1 MKKILALTGIA
12 LLVACGDDVTQ
23 INQNGLEVVESVGDL
38 PKCSGSNEG
47 EQAYVK
53 GELSPRICIEGEW
66 FATKTSEAPDFS
78 CKTEELKDGSGL
90 KIICNGD
97 SIGVVLNGEK
107 GKDGKNGKDGKDG
120 EDGEDGN
127 DGNDGVNGSGCSM
140 TDRTESTITVVCGD
154 STMVIELGTG
164 SSGDELEPD
173 SERVAVSLDS
183 LAGFSQKGPFLKGSK
198 VFLYELSDGRTLK
211 QTNGNFTSYITRED
225 GRYKF
230 SARDLASQYAMIE
243 VEGNYRNEV
252 TGKPSDAAIRL
263 RALTDMRKRS
273 NANVN
278 LLTTLEFDRVYY
290 LVTREHKTV
299 KQAKI
304 QAQKEILSAFYIDTT
319 KVTASSED
327 LDVFGEGEG
336 NAALLAISILL
347 QRDTTETALTVL
359 MTEIANGLETTGK
372 WDDLAAR
379 AAVAKWALEV
389 DSGDASRLNDFRYNV
404 HEWGLGEVPEFEKHI
419 RRFASLESGL
429 GICGSDSVPVG
440 MVKNAT
446 NPDFGEFYAENYLN
460 AFHKTRFICEDGGV
474 GKWHVATDIQKDTL
488 NWGHDAKK
496 GDFRYGQINSEL
508 TYVYDGNYWRHGT
521 DLDGVV
527 GFGCIE
533 DYKDTVLNAAGLWF
547 KCVGDTNIWIDESYF
562 KTAWRNAT
570 NIEKDTVGWGHDY
583 NEGSVQRGQITGQ
596 AYVYENNNWRLG
608 TEFDGVVGLGCIETR
623 KDTVLKAADSWF
635 KCVGDTSVWIDES
648 YFDMAWRYATDI
660 EMDTVGWGH
669 GYVGDVQRGQSTG
682 QVYVY
687 ENNSWRL
694 GTEMD
699 LSLKKACMESTE
711 GDTSAIAIDGVYY
724 VCDPNA
730 CGYYSC
736 VEYDYENG
744 ACLEEVCVQPLGRQW
759 TAAPDIYNDT
769 YVLRDECK
777 KGDNG
782 AYGKDGLVPGEL
794 NPENIYVCD
803 NGKFRAADSIEVGGG
818 KSCTSYNRDTVLML
832 ANQYSYYRCTKNNW
846 EIALDSLNFGTVEDT
861 AGNVYKTVGIKTQ
874 IWMAE
879 NMRLEVEGSL
889 CLPDADSCA
898 KYGRYYTWVTAIGK
912 TESECGYGHG
922 CFFDAKVRGI
932 CPDGWHVP
940 SREEWD
946 VLIDAVGG
954 YDRSSEHLKSK
965 SGWNQNGNG
974 LDTYGFNMLP
984 SNEAG
989 MNGYVYAMS
998 YTNAY
1003 VWTSTDYD
1011 GMDACDAD
1019 FTATYHHVTLAKR
1032 DKRDYYSVRCVMD
1045 RAPADHN

>member
-53 GELSPRICIEGEW
+53 GELSPRICIDGEW

-107 GKDGKNGKDGKDG
+107 GKDGKDGKDGENG

-154 STMVIELGTG
+154 STMVIELGAG
-164 SSGDELEPD
+164 ASGDELEPD
-173 SERVAVSLDS
+173 SERIVVSLDS

-299 KQAKI
+299 KQAKK
-304 QAQKEILSAFYIDTT
+304 QAQNEILSAFYIDTT
-319 KVTASSED
+319 KVSASSED
-327 LDVFGEGEG
+327 LDVFGEGDG

-440 MVKNAT
+440 LVKNAT
-446 NPDFGEFYAENYLN
+446 NPYFGEFYAENYLD
-460 AFHKTRFICEDGGV
+460 ASHKTRFICEDGGI

-496 GDFRYGQINSEL
+496 GDFRYGQINDEL
-508 TYVYDGNYWRHGT
+508 TYVYDGKYWRHGT

-527 GFGCIE
+527 GFGCLD
-533 DYKDTVLNAAGLWF
+533 DYKDTVLEVAGSWF

-562 KTAWRNAT
+562 KTAWREAT
-570 NIEKDTVGWGHDY
+570 DIEKDTVGWGHAY
-583 NEGSVQRGQITGQ
+583 GEGYVKNGKINTNLT
-596 AYVYENNNWRLG
+596 YVYEKGN
-608 TEFDGVVGLGCIETR
+608 
-623 KDTVLKAADSWF
+623 
-635 KCVGDTSVWIDES
+635 
-648 YFDMAWRYATDI
+648 
-660 EMDTVGWGH
+660 
-669 GYVGDVQRGQSTG
+669 
-682 QVYVY
+682 
-687 ENNSWRL
+687 WRL

-699 LSLKKACMESTE
+699 SLLTKACMGSTE
-711 GDTSAIAIDGVYY
+711 GDTSGIAIEGVYY
-724 VCDPNA
+724 VCDAN
-730 CGYYSC
+730 
-736 VEYDYENG
+736 
-744 ACLEEVCVQPLGRQW
+744 QW

-803 NGKFRAADSIEVGGG
+803 NGKFRAADSIEVHGG
-818 KSCTSYNRDTVLML
+818 KGCTSSNRDTVLML
-832 ANQYSYYRCTKNNW
+832 ANQYSYYKCTENNW
-846 EIALDSLNFGTVEDT
+846 EIDLDSLNFGTVEDT

-874 IWMAE
+874 MWMAE
-879 NMRLEVEGSL
+879 NMRLEVEGSA
-889 CLPDADSCA
+889 CASDADTCA
-898 KYGRYYTWVTAIGK
+898 KYGRYYTWATAIGK
-912 TESECGYGHG
+912 LESECGAGQS
-922 CFFDAKVRGI
+922 CFFESDVQGI
-932 CPDGWHVP
+932 CPDGWHLP
-940 SREEWD
+940 SPEEWKA
-946 VLIDAVGG
+946 LYDAIGG
-954 YDRSSEHLKSK
+954 VDGAGYLLKSI
-965 SGWNQNGNG
+965 SGWEANGNG
-974 LDTYGFNMLP
+974 IDLYGFNVLP
-984 SNEAG
+984 AG
-989 MNGYVYAMS
+989 RITSDPAEGSVGEKGAS
-998 YTNAY
+998 AFI
-1003 VWTSTDYD
+1003 WTSSERSAFYAF
-1011 GMDACDAD
+1011 DAG
-1019 FTATYHHVTLAKR
+1019 FTFGSTYGWHDMGYQKIEYH
-1032 DKRDYYSVRCVMD
+1032 SVRCVMD

>member
-1 MKKILALTGIA
+1 MKKFFALTGIA

-53 GELSPRICIEGEW
+53 GEPSPRICIEGEW
-66 FATKTSEAPDFS
+66 FATKAGDASDFS
-78 CKTEELKDGSGL
+78 CKTVELKDGSGL

-107 GKDGKNGKDGKDG
+107 GKDGKNGKDG
-120 EDGEDGN
+120 EDGE

-154 STMVIELGTG
+154 STMVIGLGAG
-164 SSGDELEPD
+164 AGEGELEPD

-290 LVTREHKTV
+290 LVTRGDKNGKKLTV
-299 KQAKI
+299 KQAKK
-304 QAQKEILSAFYIDTT
+304 QAQKEIFDAFYIDTSI
-319 KVTASSED
+319 VAGSSED

-404 HEWGLGEVPEFEKHI
+404 YGWGLGDVPEFEKHI

-429 GICGSDSVPVG
+429 GICGSESNPVG
-440 MVKNAT
+440 LVKNVT
-446 NPDFGEFYAENYLN
+446 NPYFGDFYATAYSDTS
-460 AFHKTRFICEDGGV
+460 HKTRFICEDGYV
-474 GKWHVATDIQKDTL
+474 GKWHVASDLQKDTL
-488 NWGHDAKK
+488 NWGHDAKE
-496 GDFRYGQINSEL
+496 GDFRRGQINREL
-508 TYVYDGNYWRHGT
+508 MYVYENGNWRHGT
-521 DLDGVV
+521 DLDSVV
-527 GFGCIE
+527 GFGCLD
-533 DYKDTVLNAAGLWF
+533 DYKDTVLEKAGSWY
-547 KCVGDTNIWIDESYF
+547 KCVGDTAILIDDLTIN
-562 KTAWRNAT
+562 TAWREAMD
-570 NIEKDTVGWGHDY
+570 IEKDTVGWGHNYEVGDVK
-583 NEGSVQRGQITGQ
+583 NGRVNTGLT
-596 AYVYENNNWRLG
+596 YVYEDDN
-608 TEFDGVVGLGCIETR
+608 
-623 KDTVLKAADSWF
+623 
-635 KCVGDTSVWIDES
+635 
-648 YFDMAWRYATDI
+648 
-660 EMDTVGWGH
+660 
-669 GYVGDVQRGQSTG
+669 
-682 QVYVY
+682 
-687 ENNSWRL
+687 WRL

-699 LSLKKACMESTE
+699 SLLKKACMKSTE
-711 GDTSAIAIDGVYY
+711 GDTSAVANDGVYY
-724 VCDPNA
+724 VCEKQE
-730 CGYYSC
+730 SC
-736 VEYDYENG
+736 EMPTCKEYDPQSGMCLNV
-744 ACLEEVCVQPLGRQW
+744 ACQDPLEIQW
-759 TAAPDIYNDT
+759 IPAPDIYNDT

-803 NGKFRAADSIEVGGG
+803 NGKFRAADSIEVHGG
-818 KSCTSYNRDTVLML
+818 KGCTSYNRDTVLML
-832 ANQYSYYRCTKNNW
+832 ADQYSYYRCTENNW
-846 EIALDSLNFGTVEDT
+846 EIALDSLNFATVKDA
-861 AGNVYKTVGIKTQ
+861 AGNEYKTVGIKTQ

-879 NMRLEVEGSL
+879 NMRLEVEGSV
-889 CLPDADSCA
+889 CPVSTVVEDPSVADSCM
-898 KYGRYYTWVTAIGK
+898 KYGQIYQWHQAMGLL
-912 TESECGYGHG
+912 ESECGFAHSCYSELV
-922 CFFDAKVRGI
+922 FPVQGI
-932 CPDGWHVP
+932 CPDGWHIP
-940 SREEWD
+940 SVDEWTI
-946 VLIDAVGG
+946 LADAVG
-954 YDRSSEHLKSK
+954 DRYNAGPELKSTT
-965 SGWNQNGNG
+965 SWAMDGNG
-974 LDTYGFNMLP
+974 FDRYGFNVLAMQDYNQNTMYWSSVEYSTYDAYTGAEFGWSSIQML
-984 SNEAG
+984 SG
-989 MNGYVYAMS
+989 IRS
-998 YTNAY
+998 K
-1003 VWTSTDYD
+1003 
-1011 GMDACDAD
+1011 
-1019 FTATYHHVTLAKR
+1019 H
-1032 DKRDYYSVRCVMD
+1032 DYYPVRCVMD